1 MNVEQG
7 CFTPL
12 VFSVN
17 GAMGRECKKFYS
29 VLAEMVTLKQKQ
41 EYCITMSWV
50 RRKISFSLMRSILL
64 CILGS
69 RGKNMNQQE
78 MNVTNDIEISEPLL
92 KAHE

>member
-1 MNVEQG
+1 
-7 CFTPL
+7 
-12 VFSVN
+12 
-17 GAMGRECKKFYS
+17 
-29 VLAEMVTLKQKQ
+29 
-41 EYCITMSWV
+41 
-50 RRKISFSLMRSILL
+50 MRSILL